1 MSETVFINFRG
12 GIIAPDTLYNIMV
25 AIQRIRIPFVRFG
38 LRQQL
43 LVEL

>member
-25 AIQRIRIPFVRFG
+25 AIQRIGCP
-38 LRQQL
+38 LYDL
-43 LVEL
+43 ASASS